1 VATARFDRA
10 LAEAA
15 QGGEPL
21 EGVAKG
27 GGARLRRPTPRH
39 AEAAA
44 SRSATATAPRCR
56 VAATAT
62 APRCVALAQALAH
75 HGRAPQDLPP
85 VARVAAPLLGFW
97 CAAAAETSELRADCD
112 DCDGRV
118 GSAAA
123 LEGAWCFH
131 ARHLLTLTRAAPPTE
146 PLAEAAAPR
155 TRTHAAAALER
166 GASRGGC
173 AARKAQPLRRVAH
186 GGSTSH
192 TQPAGTQVPVMY
204 TA

>member
-1 VATARFDRA
+1 MATARFDRA

-21 EGVAKG
+21 EGVAEG

-56 VAATAT
+56 VARGRHRAA
-62 APRCVALAQALAH
+62 AAQH
-75 HGRAPQDLPP
+75 HERAPQDLPP

-131 ARHLLTLTRAAPPTE
+131 ARHPLTLTRAAPPTE

-155 TRTHAAAALER
+155 TRTHAAAARER

-173 AARKAQPLRRVAH
+173 AARKAQPLQRVAH

-192 TQPAGTQVPVMY
+192 TQPAGTNVPVTY